1 MSSGKHR
8 RPEPDPL
15 PDVDLASRLATAD
28 SVTTPV
34 KTTATTPVTPAAPA
48 APPTPVAAGP
58 VAAPAVPGR
67 TVVARRNR
75 AAERAARR
83 RAVRRRVL
91 LVTAAVLGVVL
102 IVVGGWLV
110 LRGGGDG
117 TDQVAAPPARQ
128 LTTLVQVTGA
138 DGTAAASALVGTTA
152 TGKQAAAVLIPSR
165 LIVDVAGSGEMPFGE
180 AAALD
185 DDTASTGAVTDL
197 LGVSV
202 DDSWVLTTDGL
213 AALVD
218 SVGGVQAA
226 VDVDVV
232 TTDAKGNE
240 TVVVRAGNQHLK
252 GPAAAAYAT
261 YLAEGEPE
269 QARLARFDDVLTAVA
284 AALPKDHASLVAAL
298 AALGDGS
305 SSTLDSSALADR
317 LAVLGSAAAD
327 ESLVSDVLPVTEI
340 DTGGAVTSYGLDAA
354 QADAMMRA
362 RFPGALQQDA
372 NGDSLRV
379 LVENGV
385 GTPGLVEKA
394 RTKLVAAGFRFIN
407 GGNASPFNADPS
419 GVLVPDGTDKSL
431 ERGKRVAA
439 ALGLPE
445 SSVRPEDRGQSVADV
460 IVILGSD
467 FAP

>member
-15 PDVDLASRLATAD
+15 PEVDLASRLATAD
-28 SVTTPV
+28 TIATPV
-34 KTTATTPVTPAAPA
+34 ATPAVPGQTSAATPVT
-48 APPTPVAAGP
+48 
-58 VAAPAVPGR
+58 APAVPGQ
-67 TVVARRNR
+67 TVVARRSR

-83 RAVRRRVL
+83 RAMRQRVL

-102 IVVGGWLV
+102 IIVGGWLV
-110 LRGGGDG
+110 LRGGDSGKDK
-117 TDQVAAPPARQ
+117 VAAAAPRQ

-138 DGTAAASALVGTTA
+138 DGTAAASALVGTTKV
-152 TGKQAAAVLIPSR
+152 GKQAAAVLVPSR

-180 AAALD
+180 AVALD
-185 DDTASTGAVTDL
+185 DDTASTGALTDL

-202 DDSWVLTTDGL
+202 DDSWVLSTDGL

-240 TVVVRAGNQHLK
+240 TVVVRAGNQKLK
-252 GPAAAAYAT
+252 GAAAAAYAT
-261 YLAEGEPE
+261 YLADGEPE

-284 AALPKDHASLVAAL
+284 AALPQDHASLVAAL
-298 AALGDGS
+298 GALGDGS
-305 SSTLDSSALADR
+305 RSTLDSSELADR
-317 LAVLGSAAAD
+317 LAVLGSASSD
-327 ESLVSDVLPVTEI
+327 GTLVSDVLPVTEI

-354 QADAMMRA
+354 QAAATMRA
-362 RFPGALQQDA
+362 RFPGSLQQDA
-372 NGDSLRV
+372 NGESLRV

-407 GGNASPFNADPS
+407 GGNASPFNTDPS

-431 ERGKRVAA
+431 ERGRRVAA
-439 ALGLPE
+439 ALGLPA
-445 SSVRPEDRGQSVADV
+445 SSVHPEDRGQSVADV
-460 IVILGSD
+460 IVLLGSD
-467 FAP
+467 FTP

>member
-15 PDVDLASRLATAD
+15 PEVDLASRLATAD
-28 SVTTPV
+28 TVTTSVP
-34 KTTATTPVTPAAPA
+34 TQAAGPAA
-48 APPTPVAAGP
+48 TP
-58 VAAPAVPGR
+58 VAAPAVPGQ
-67 TVVARRNR
+67 TVMARRNR

-83 RAVRRRVL
+83 RAMRQRVL
-91 LVTAAVLGVVL
+91 LVTAAVLGVALLVT
-102 IVVGGWLV
+102 GGWLV

-117 TDQVAAPPARQ
+117 TDQVATAPARQ

-152 TGKQAAAVLIPSR
+152 VGKQGAAVLIPSR

-180 AAALD
+180 AVALD
-185 DDTASTGAVTDL
+185 DDTASTGALTDL

-202 DDSWVLTTDGL
+202 NDDWVLTTDGL

-218 SVGGVQAA
+218 SVGGIQAA

-240 TVVVRAGNQHLK
+240 TVVVRAGNQRLK
-252 GPAAAAYAT
+252 GAAAAAYAT

-305 SSTLDSSALADR
+305 RSSLDSSALADR
-317 LAVLGSAAAD
+317 LAVLGSAAASG
-327 ESLVSDVLPVTEI
+327 SLVSDVLPVTEI

-354 QADAMMRA
+354 QAAATMRA
-362 RFPGALQQDA
+362 RFPGVLQKDA
-372 NGDSLRV
+372 NGESLRV
-379 LVENGV
+379 
-385 GTPGLVEKA
+385 LVEKA
-394 RTKLVAAGFRFIN
+394 RTKLVAAGFRFVN

-431 ERGKRVAA
+431 ERGRRVAA
-439 ALGLPE
+439 ALGLPD

-467 FAP
+467 FTP

>member
-15 PDVDLASRLATAD
+15 PEVDLATRLATAD
-28 SVTTPV
+28 TVTTPV
-34 KTTATTPVTPAAPA
+34 GTPVTTPVRTHAA
-48 APPTPVAAGP
+48 TPVGMP
-58 VAAPAVPGR
+58 VAAPAVPGQ
-67 TVVARRNR
+67 TVMARRSR

-83 RAVRRRVL
+83 RAMRQRVL
-91 LVTAAVLGVVL
+91 LVTAAVLGVLL

-110 LRGGGDG
+110 LRGSGDG
-117 TDQVAAPPARQ
+117 DDKVAAAPPRQ

-138 DGTAAASALVGTTA
+138 DGTAAASALVGTTVA
-152 TGKQAAAVLIPSR
+152 GKQAVAVLVPSR

-180 AAALD
+180 AVALD
-185 DDTASTGAVTDL
+185 DDTASSGALTDL

-202 DDSWVLTTDGL
+202 NDSWVLTTGGL

-252 GPAAAAYAT
+252 GADAAAYAT
-261 YLAEGEPE
+261 YLAAGEPE

-284 AALPKDHASLVAAL
+284 AALPKDHAALVAAL

-305 SSTLDSSALADR
+305 RSSLDSSALADR
-317 LAVLGSAAAD
+317 LAVLRSAAAD
-327 ESLVSDVLPVTEI
+327 ETLVSDVLPVTEI
-340 DTGGAVTSYGLDAA
+340 DTGGSVTSYGLDAA
-354 QADAMMRA
+354 QAAATMRA
-362 RFPGALQQDA
+362 RFPGSLQQDA
-372 NGDSLRV
+372 TGESLRV

-394 RTKLVAAGFRFIN
+394 RTKLVAAGFRFVN

-431 ERGKRVAA
+431 ERGRRVADT
-439 ALGLPE
+439 LGLPA
-445 SSVRPEDRGQSVADV
+445 SSVRPENRGQSVADV

-467 FAP
+467 FTP